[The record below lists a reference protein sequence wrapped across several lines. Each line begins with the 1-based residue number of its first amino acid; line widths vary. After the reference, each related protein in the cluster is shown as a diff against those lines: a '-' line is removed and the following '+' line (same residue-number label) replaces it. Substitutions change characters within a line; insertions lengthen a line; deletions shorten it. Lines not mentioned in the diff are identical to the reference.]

1 MFECPNLLMPN
12 APDLVQ
18 KVRDY
23 LDRFDPPHKI
33 VYLRSLV
40 SSPRL
45 SDHFVRNL
53 DSRSLVPVADSFLSE
68 HTMLGDHRQRS
79 FGVSLEAW
87 AQMRDR
93 VEIVQDFHFTDT
105 TVCRIQVWPFDP
117 STLDLEAMK
126 IAVALSITDLEM
138 DYEPRI
144 CGAVRD
150 LLIDY
155 KIEPYSGA

>member
-1 MFECPNLLMPN
+1 
-12 APDLVQ
+12 
-18 KVRDY
+18 
-23 LDRFDPPHKI
+23 
-33 VYLRSLV
+33 
-40 SSPRL
+40 
-45 SDHFVRNL
+45 
-53 DSRSLVPVADSFLSE
+53 
-68 HTMLGDHRQRS
+68 
-79 FGVSLEAW
+79 
-87 AQMRDR
+87 MRDR
-93 VEIVQDFHFTDT
+93 VEIVEDFHFTDT

>member
-1 MFECPNLLMPN
+1 MFECPNLVMPN

-45 SDHFVRNL
+45 SDHFVRGL
-53 DSRSLVPVADSFLSE
+53 DSRSLVLVADSFLSE

-79 FGVSLEAW
+79 FGVSLKAW

-93 VEIVQDFHFTDT
+93 VEIVEDFHFTDT

-155 KIEPYSGA
+155 HIEPYSGA

>member
-1 MFECPNLLMPN
+1 MFECPNLVMPN

-45 SDHFVRNL
+45 SDHFVRGL
-53 DSRSLVPVADSFLSE
+53 DSRSLVLVADSFLSE

-79 FGVSLEAW
+79 FGVSLKAW

-93 VEIVQDFHFTDT
+93 VEIVEDFHFTDT

>member
-12 APDLVQ
+12 RPDLVQ
-18 KVRDY
+18 KVREY
-23 LDRFDPPHKI
+23 LEQFDPPHKI

-53 DSRSLVPVADSFLSE
+53 DSSGLVLVADSFLSE
-68 HTMLGDHRQRS
+68 HTMLGDHTQRS
-79 FGVSLEAW
+79 YGVSLEAW
-87 AQMRDR
+87 AEMKDK
-93 VEIVQDFHFTDT
+93 VELVDDFHFTDT
-105 TVCRIQVWPFDP
+105 TVSRVQVWPFDP
-117 STLDLEAMK
+117 SSIDLDAMK

-138 DYEPRI
+138 RYESRI

-150 LLIDY
+150 LLMDYRID
-155 KIEPYSGA
+155 PSPGA

>member
-1 MFECPNLLMPN
+1 MFECPNLVMPN

-18 KVRDY
+18 KIRDY

-45 SDHFVRNL
+45 SDHFVRGL
-53 DSRSLVPVADSFLSE
+53 DSRSLVLVADSFLSE

-79 FGVSLEAW
+79 FGVSLKAW

-93 VEIVQDFHFTDT
+93 VEIVEDFHFTDT

>member
-12 APDLVQ
+12 RPDLVQ
-18 KVRDY
+18 RVRGY
-23 LDRFDPPHKI
+23 LDQFDPPHKI

-53 DSRSLVPVADSFLSE
+53 DSSGLVLVADSFLSE
-68 HTMLGDHRQRS
+68 HTMLGDHTQRS
-79 FGVSLEAW
+79 YGVSLEAW
-87 AQMRDR
+87 AEMKDK
-93 VEIVQDFHFTDT
+93 VELVNEFHFTDT
-105 TVCRIQVWPFDP
+105 TVSRVQVWPFDP

-138 DYEPRI
+138 NYESRI
-144 CGAVRD
+144 YGAVRE
-150 LLIDY
+150 LLMDY
-155 KIEPYSGA
+155 KIDPYPWA

>member
-12 APDLVQ
+12 RPDLVQ
-18 KVRDY
+18 KVREY
-23 LDRFDPPHKI
+23 LDQFDPPHKL

-45 SDHFVRNL
+45 SDHFVRNP
-53 DSRSLVPVADSFLSE
+53 DSSGLVLVADSFLSE
-68 HTMLGDHRQRS
+68 HTMLGDHAQRS

-87 AQMRDR
+87 TEMKDK
-93 VEIVQDFHFTDT
+93 VELVDDFHFKDT
-105 TVCRIQVWPFDP
+105 TVSRVQVWPFDP

-155 KIEPYSGA
+155 QIEPYSGA